1 MKKWYAV
8 MKDNDDTDWGFGS
21 FDLDEAMDMVKPYIV
36 DGGYIAVIDDG
47 NDPVCINEIR
57 F

>member
-47 NDPVCINEIR
+47 NDPVCIDEIR